1 MNKFILILTTAIL
14 LGGCTL
20 GSQMTKKSE
29 INTTLNSSPTSSVLP
44 DSDLDSIPAT
54 TTSSD
59 TSSIESDLNATVIL
73 EEDFSD
79 LE

>member
-1 MNKFILILTTAIL
+1 MNKFIIILTTAIL

-20 GSQMTKKSE
+20 GSKMTKKSE
-29 INTTLNSSPTSSVLP
+29 INSTPDASPTSSVFP
-44 DSDLDSIPAT
+44 DTDLDSLPAT

-59 TSSIESDLNATVIL
+59 ISSIEQDLNTTVIL

>member
-20 GSQMTKKSE
+20 GSKMSKKSE
-29 INTTLNSSPTSSVLP
+29 INATPTASPTSSALP
-44 DSDLDSIPAT
+44 DSDLDSIPP
-54 TTSSD
+54 TSSSSD
-59 TSSIESDLNATVIL
+59 SSSIESDLNATVIL
-73 EEDFSD
+73 EEDFSN

>member
-29 INTTLNSSPTSSVLP
+29 INTTPNSSPTSSVLP

>member
-1 MNKFILILTTAIL
+1 MNKFILILTTAVL

-20 GSQMTKKSE
+20 GSRITKKAD
-29 INTTLNSSPTSSVLP
+29 INTTPNASPTSSVFP
-44 DSDLDSIPAT
+44 DSDLDSMPAT
-54 TTSSD
+54 TTNSD